1 MKKIIGYTF
10 IIIINYLLLSLIIF
24 TFSYISLKKNKV
36 FNILWIKTV
45 QKKIYFGGIRNIWQ
59 YNHNCSQYDINL
71 LYKPAIGECA
81 FSNPEFNT
89 KINFDEHRRLNG
101 VDDKINTKD
110 RLIAL
115 TGDSLAMGWGV
126 NDDQTFSYH
135 LQKSL
140 KRKVLNLGVSSY
152 GTVRELKKIKAH
164 KYYEQ
169 FDTIVIQYNLNDL
182 GENKNL
188 KDDKVFSKKYYNEVF
203 LSGDKEINKIY
214 FFLRYY
220 IKTLGLL
227 FTEIIDLIFKED
239 NLEKHDL
246 SLHLSYLDK
255 VIRRNFVSENKRIIV
270 LFIVEPH
277 FKMININKYNVAN
290 FEFLMLNSNQSHYF
304 KIDDHLN
311 STGHRYVGKKLHKY
325 LNK

>member
-1 MKKIIGYTF
+1 MKNIIGYTF

-24 TFSYISLKKNKV
+24 TFSYISLNKNKV
-36 FNILWIKTV
+36 FNLLWIKTV

-81 FSNPEFNT
+81 FSNPEFKT
-89 KINFDEHRRLNG
+89 KINFDEHRRLNS
-101 VDDKINTKD
+101 VDDEINTKD

-115 TGDSLAMGWGV
+115 TGDSYAMGWGV

-140 KRKVLNLGVSSY
+140 KKKVLNLGVSSY
-152 GTVRELKKIKAH
+152 GTVRELKKIKSN

-169 FDTIVIQYNLNDL
+169 FDTIIIQYNLNDL
-182 GENKNL
+182 RENKNL
-188 KDDKVFSKKYYNEVF
+188 KDDKIFSEKYYNEVF
-203 LSGDKEINKIY
+203 LSGDSEINKIN
-214 FFLRYY
+214 FFFRYY
-220 IKTLGLL
+220 IKSLRSL
-227 FTEIIDLIFKED
+227 FDDIRDIIFKEN
-239 NLEKHDL
+239 NLKKHDL

-255 VIRRNFVSENKRIIV
+255 VIKRNLINENKRVIV

-277 FKMININKYNVAN
+277 FKMININKYNVTN
-290 FEFLMLNSNQSHYF
+290 FEFLMLYSNKSHF
-304 KIDDHLN
+304 FIVDDHLN
-311 STGHRYVGKKLHKY
+311 PAGHQFVGKQLHKY